1 MPLYEYRCPEHGDF
15 EQFNPV
21 SEYETPFACPE
32 CGELSDRIVSLANTP
47 MAGYDVPLRSNA
59 MGINP
64 KQVADASRRFPH
76 RKYDSET
83 GERIFHSHHERS
95 KALKE
100 EGFHDNDGYSGGP
113 SK

>member
-1 MPLYEYRCPEHGDF
+1 MPIYTYSCETCGKDF
-15 EQFNPV
+15 EDYRPITEFKNPGTC
-21 SEYETPFACPE
+21 S
-32 CGELSDRIVSLANTP
+32 CGGTGQRTVAMTNTP
-47 MAGYDVPLRSNA
+47 MAGYARPLRSNA

-64 KQVADASRRFPH
+64 KQVADAARRFPH
-76 RKYDSET
+76 REYDSET

-113 SK
+113 SR